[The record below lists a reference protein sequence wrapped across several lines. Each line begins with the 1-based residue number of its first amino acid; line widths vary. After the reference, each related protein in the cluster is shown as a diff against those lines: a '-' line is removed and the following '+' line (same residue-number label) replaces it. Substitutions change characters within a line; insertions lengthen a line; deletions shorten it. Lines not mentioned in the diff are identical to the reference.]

1 MEEKTPDSTDTIAAT
16 PPEQSSTPRSEK
28 TDGVRDE
35 WPKGHHV
42 VESRS
47 HKIKKI
53 RDKVVT
59 LGVISNK
66 SLKHE
71 ISINRLRKKYNR
83 LGKQLDKYNE
93 QLSNLAVTE
102 KGFNTIMVKFNKTA
116 IEYNQTQDKIKKHLI
131 ALEMLKTKKNLE
143 MKGYD

>member
-28 TDGVRDE
+28 TDGVRD
-35 WPKGHHV
+35 
-42 VESRS
+42 ESRS

>member
-1 MEEKTPDSTDTIAAT
+1 MEEKTPDTI
-16 PPEQSSTPRSEK
+16 PRSEK
-28 TDGVRDE
+28 L
-35 WPKGHHV
+35 
-42 VESRS
+42 
-47 HKIKKI
+47 KKI

-59 LGVISNK
+59 LGSISNK

-116 IEYNQTQDKIKKHLI
+116 IEYNRTQDKIKKHLI
-131 ALEMLKTKKNLE
+131 ELEMLKAQKIIE
-143 MKGYD
+143 MRGYD